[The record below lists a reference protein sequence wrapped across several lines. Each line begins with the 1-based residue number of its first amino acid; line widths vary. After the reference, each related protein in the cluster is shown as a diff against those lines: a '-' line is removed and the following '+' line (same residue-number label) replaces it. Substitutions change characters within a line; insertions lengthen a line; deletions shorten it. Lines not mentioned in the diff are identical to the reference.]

1 MGRMPAPQTNILRMT
16 NSYLM
21 WPFAPLYLVID
32 YIDILPFFFVYY
44 FFVHFD
50 LFFCSLWRAHGE
62 AMPLDISLI
71 QARSEGEGN
80 G

>member
-1 MGRMPAPQTNILRMT
+1 MT

-21 WPFAPLYLVID
+21 WPFAPLYLVLD
-32 YIDILPFFFVYY
+32 YIDILLFFFVYY
-44 FFVHFD
+44 FFVYFD
-50 LFFCSLWRAHGE
+50 LFFCSLWRAYGE

>member
-1 MGRMPAPQTNILRMT
+1 MT

-21 WPFAPLYLVID
+21 WPFAPLCLVLD
-32 YIDILPFFFVYY
+32 YIDILLFFFVYY
-44 FFVHFD
+44 LFVHFD
-50 LFFCSLWRAHGE
+50 LCFCSLWRAHGE